1 MKKKNVTKHAL
12 LASVLAMVLC
22 VTMLVG
28 TTFAWFTD
36 TASANV
42 NKIQSGKLDVDIVD
56 EGGNTLEGQTLKW
69 VQATDAAGGT
79 HFVDGK
85 NLLWEPGCTFQLQ
98 PFRIKN
104 NGNLALK
111 YKITVT
117 GMTGDSELNQ
127 VIDWKVGSTELT
139 ELTGELQAGKTSEAV
154 NISGHMQETA
164 GNKYQNL
171 TIDNI
176 AITVVATQLNSEF
189 DSTGKDYDKNA
200 DYTPDN
206 LDQMVSANVTE
217 TVVAGQDTV
226 LSNSDKTVTAT
237 VPANAVADGATSLTL
252 TVTPTT
258 KPAAITVASDEGSKA
273 YDVKI
278 TGLADDNTTPITV
291 KLFVGKGLNGVKVYH
306 AENTTEIGAEYDEET
321 GYVTFTT
328 TSFSP
333 FTVVYDAP
341 AMISADGAYS
351 YNLGDL
357 EDGGT
362 WTMLEDVSVSTLTN
376 FQEGEETVLNL
387 NGKTLTVTT
396 SGTSI
401 TSYVR
406 DGSALTIK
414 NGTMKYP
421 NITANYI
428 ATGAFTIEK
437 DSSMTLENVVWETTG
452 SGVFP
457 CGENATLNVINSS
470 IKAQCYA
477 IGTNAAKAENYG
489 VVINIKGSTV
499 TSSSSDGD
507 NTALY
512 VNVPCT
518 LSIEDST
525 IIADRQGMFVRGGTA
540 TIENSTIRTTTKYA
554 NQDEHIN
561 GTWGGGNNIP
571 AAALTVGNR
580 HANSYQYS
588 TSCTL
593 KNVKLIAD
601 NNGRTL
607 YIDSNDVADQSVTLT
622 YDDSSDIGTIV
633 KGTGTYITVNGPK
646 Q

>member
-1 MKKKNVTKHAL
+1 MKKKNVTKGAL

-56 EGGNTLEGQTLKW
+56 EEGNTLEGQTLKW
-69 VQATDAAGGT
+69 IQATDAAGEPN
-79 HFVDGK
+79 FVDGK

-127 VIDWKVGSTELT
+127 VIDWKVGNTELT
-139 ELTGELQAGKTSEAV
+139 ELTGELLAGKTSDAV

-237 VPANAVADGATSLTL
+237 VPANAVAEGATGLTL

-278 TGLADDNTTPITV
+278 TGLADGNTTPITV
-291 KLFVGKGLNGVKVYH
+291 ELFVGKGLNGVKVYH
-306 AENTTEIGAEYDEET
+306 AEDTEAIAARYDRET

-333 FTVVYDAP
+333 FTVVYSAP
-341 AMISADGAYS
+341 AMTVDGAAYYDLTSAVTAAEEGSTITFCKSTTEPMKLTLTEPMTVKNVIFKAAAGVHIAGLQLASTSTQTRLTLDGIKFEGISFTDMVVIGQNSSS
-351 YNLGDL
+351 YGLAQCTNITFDNCKFDL
-357 EDGGT
+357 SASTETYPDAIKRMGGT
-362 WTMLEDVSVSTLTN
+362 VSGTISEKEAVAYLNGLTVKNCEFVNVRYGVSAGKVRNTTVEGCSFTNCSSYAVRFEDVA
-376 FQEGEETVLNL
+376 G
-387 NGKTLTVTT
+387 
-396 SGTSI
+396 
-401 TSYVR
+401 
-406 DGSALTIK
+406 
-414 NGTMKYP
+414 
-421 NITANYI
+421 
-428 ATGAFTIEK
+428 
-437 DSSMTLENVVWETTG
+437 
-452 SGVFP
+452 
-457 CGENATLNVINSS
+457 TLNVISN
-470 IKAQCYA
+470 
-477 IGTNAAKAENYG
+477 
-489 VVINIKGSTV
+489 TV
-499 TSSSSDGD
+499 
-507 NTALY
+507 NTAEG
-512 VNVPCT
+512 V
-518 LSIEDST
+518 LSI
-525 IIADRQGMFVRGGTA
+525 
-540 TIENSTIRTTTKYA
+540 N
-554 NQDEHIN
+554 
-561 GTWGGGNNIP
+561 
-571 AAALTVGNR
+571 TVGN
-580 HANSYQYS
+580 NYS
-588 TSCTL
+588 TTDIRTDVVIQNNTAAGMTCGNGNVFITTYDNARTSGKSTYTITDNSCTYSQTFDEPL
-593 KNVKLIAD
+593 NGFRIKSTYGPSRAEFIA
-601 NNGRTL
+601 N
-607 YIDSNDVADQSVTLT
+607 
-622 YDDSSDIGTIV
+622 
-633 KGTGTYITVNGPK
+633 K
-646 Q
+646 